1 MNCNKNKL
9 FWCTI
14 SAHALSMLNTEA
26 IPYKGATM
34 ISNILMM
41 SGVKSLKDVDLTG
54 KRVLIR
60 VDFNVPMDA
69 HFNISDDSRIRAAL
83 PTINYC
89 IDHNA
94 CSISLVSHLGQP
106 KGGYDER
113 YSLKH
118 IQKRLERLLERKIE
132 FIDNLETLKHENS
145 DCSVDRIFLL
155 ENIRFYEGEKK
166 NDPVFCQQL
175 ADLCDVY
182 VNDAFGTSHRKDAS
196 TYGIADYAQIK
207 VAGFLMMREIEA
219 FTKAL
224 EKPIRPIALV
234 VGGSKISSKITLLT
248 SVMPKI
254 DKLIIGGAMSNT
266 FLKALGYD
274 MKASLVEDDFVEVA
288 KEVLHEAKVK
298 GVKVYLPVDVV
309 ITDSIESPVDVK
321 VSPVQDVLDG
331 FHAVDI
337 GPATLKLFSEAID
350 LSNTIIWNGPMGIYE
365 ISQFSKGTFKLAS
378 FIADSYG
385 YSIVGGGDTADAVE
399 KAGEKEKFSFISTGG
414 GASLELLEGKILPGF
429 EKLDRK

>member
-1 MNCNKNKL
+1 MN
-9 FWCTI
+9 
-14 SAHALSMLNTEA
+14 
-26 IPYKGATM
+26 
-34 ISNILMM
+34 SNIIVMG
-41 SGVKSLKDVDLTG
+41 GVQSLKDIDVTG
-54 KRVLIR
+54 KKVLIR

-69 HFNISDDSRIRAAL
+69 QFNISDDSRIRAAL

-94 CSISLVSHLGQP
+94 CSITLISHLGRP
-106 KGGYDER
+106 KGGYEER

-118 IQKRLERLLERKIE
+118 IQKRLERLLQKRVE
-132 FIDNLETLKHENS
+132 FIDDFETLKRENAQ
-145 DCSVDRIFLL
+145 CSIERIFLF

-166 NDPVFCQQL
+166 NDPAFCKQL
-175 ADLCDVY
+175 GDLCDVY
-182 VNDAFGTSHRKDAS
+182 VNDAFGTSHRRDSS
-196 TYGIADYAQIK
+196 TYGIADYVETK

-224 EKPIRPIALV
+224 ENPIRPIALV

-248 SVMPKI
+248 SVMQKV

-266 FLKALGYD
+266 FLQALGYD
-274 MKASLVEDDFVEVA
+274 MKASLVEVDFIETA
-288 KEVLHEAKVK
+288 KEVLAEAKQHH
-298 GVKVYLPVDVV
+298 VKVYLPVDVV
-309 ITDSIESPVDVK
+309 ITDSIEHPIDVK
-321 VSPVQDVLDG
+321 VVPVQDILDG

-337 GPATLKLFSEAID
+337 GPATLKLFSEAVE

-365 ISQFSKGTFKLAS
+365 INQFSKGTYKLATIIS
-378 FIADSYG
+378 ESYA

-429 EKLDRK
+429 EKLDRKS

>member
-1 MNCNKNKL
+1 
-9 FWCTI
+9 
-14 SAHALSMLNTEA
+14 
-26 IPYKGATM
+26 M
-34 ISNILMM
+34 ISNIFTMG
-41 SGVKSLKDVDLTG
+41 GVKSLRDIDLAG

-69 HFNISDDSRIRAAL
+69 QYTISDDSRMRAAL

-89 IDHNA
+89 IDHNV
-94 CSISLVSHLGQP
+94 CSITLVSHLGRP

-113 YSLKH
+113 YTLRH
-118 IQKRLERLLERKIE
+118 LQKRLERLLQKKVE
-132 FIDNLETLKHENS
+132 FIDDLDELKAENTH
-145 DCSVDRIFLL
+145 CSIERIFLL

-166 NDPVFCQQL
+166 NDPAFCKKL
-175 ADLCDVY
+175 AELCDVY

-196 TYGIADYAQIK
+196 TYGIADFVETK

-274 MKASLVEDDFVEVA
+274 MQASLVEDDYVEVA
-288 KEVLHEAKVK
+288 KEVLSKAKAH
-298 GVKVYLPVDVV
+298 GVKIYLPVDVV
-309 ITDSIESPVDVK
+309 STDSIEHPVDIK
-321 VSPVQDVLDG
+321 ITPVQDVLEG

-337 GPATLKLFSEAID
+337 GPATLKLFSEAIE

-365 ISQFSKGTFKLAS
+365 ISQFSKGTYKLATI
-378 FIADSYG
+378 IADSYA

-414 GASLELLEGKILPGF
+414 GASLELLEGKVLPGF